1 MLLICVVVL
10 YNSKSKREETLKA
23 GDWKSSFAEVTLSPV
38 CFDIE
43 STLTIHMEKHFD
55 EGWA

>member
-55 EGWA
+55 EG